1 MQTTSLTL
9 EPHATPAPAT
19 PQGTVDPPHRRHRM
33 VGVVSCRAACNRLR
47 AGAPRR
53 IEPSSMPARLLS
65 DTRSLLGGGDQVVEA
80 LVKDAE
86 EARGRLRTR
95 LVLEERRR
103 ERQDALLDELRL

>member
-1 MQTTSLTL
+1 MAMQTISLTL
-9 EPHATPAPAT
+9 EPHPGPRNHRAP
-19 PQGTVDPPHRRHRM
+19 DPPHRRHRM

-47 AGAPRR
+47 AGAPRP

-80 LVKDAE
+80 LVEDAE
-86 EARGRLRTR
+86 EARGRLHTR
-95 LVLEERRR
+95 LVFEERRR

>member
-1 MQTTSLTL
+1 MAMQTTSLTL

-47 AGAPRR
+47 APRP

-103 ERQDALLDELRL
+103 ERQDALLNELRL